1 MEKTQY
7 IFLFKFL
14 CLLYDKMKTY
24 ICLSVSLGS
33 WKTWLTLAGLNQNV
47 TDQHCDNMWGKWLLL
62 LIQVV
67 WVLMKVSFQ
76 PKWVFSQWKIH
87 FFFFQQMFHA
97 NLFAPLWDYWNTNYN
112 NEDMNWDFLWWVMS
126 NVKCIQ
132 TGLWSVRRSQKAIY
146 CRLGCYI

>member
-1 MEKTQY
+1 MQKMEKNQY

-33 WKTWLTLAGLNQNV
+33 WKTWLTLAGVNQNV

-87 FFFFQQMFHA
+87 FFFPANVPCKSFCSLMGLLKYKLQQWRYE
-97 NLFAPLWDYWNTNYN
+97 LG
-112 NEDMNWDFLWWVMS
+112 FLIWVMS
-126 NVKCIQ
+126 NAFKQ
-132 TGLWSVRRSQKAIY
+132 DYDLWGDHRKQ
-146 CRLGCYI
+146 YIVG